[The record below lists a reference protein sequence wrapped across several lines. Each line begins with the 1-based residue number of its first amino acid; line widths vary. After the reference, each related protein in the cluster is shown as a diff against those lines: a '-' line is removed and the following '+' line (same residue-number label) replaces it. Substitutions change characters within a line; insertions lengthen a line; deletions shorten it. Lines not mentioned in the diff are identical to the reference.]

1 MANPQLDN
9 GFTRIANEILENIY
23 SRKFTANQLIVIL
36 VIWRYTYGFQRKEHV
51 FSLSFLAEVT
61 GIDRKAVKRALDSLI
76 EANVIIVVKEADFNN
91 ARCLAF
97 NKNYDEWKIDH
108 RGIKNTTVS
117 KNDHTEEMTTVGKD
131 DHTTVGD
138 FDHTTVGKNDHH
150 IKKIYKEKNKENIKE
165 EDRIDHFQL
174 IANKF
179 IQRRAHGFDL
189 SPEDEL
195 AIHRLLGDNIP
206 IDIILKYID
215 EIFDEYEPKHR
226 LDYIKSFKYVEK
238 VILDRY
244 FGQKG
249 EEKNNGGTV
258 HKHRRGVSRS
268 TKEGGKSYEQIL
280 REAEAARRAWGW
292 KG

>member
-1 MANPQLDN
+1 LANPQLDN

-36 VIWRYTYGFQRKEHV
+36 VVWRYTYGFQRKEHV

-76 EANVIIVVKEADFNN
+76 EANVIIVVREADFNN

-108 RGIKNTTVS
+108 RRSKNTTVG

-131 DHTTVGD
+131 
-138 FDHTTVGKNDHH
+138 DHTTVGKNDHH

-165 EDRIDHFQL
+165 EDRMDHFQL

-195 AIHRLLGDNIP
+195 AIRRLLDDNIP
-206 IDIILKYID
+206 IDTILKYID

-226 LDYIKSFKYVEK
+226 LDYIKSFKYLEK

-249 EEKNNGGTV
+249 EGVTNGDTV
-258 HKHRRGVSRS
+258 HKHRRGVSRPA
-268 TKEGGKSYEQIL
+268 KEGGKSYEQIL
-280 REAEAARRAWGW
+280 REAEAARKAWG
-292 KG
+292 G